1 MLYAPAVLALHSRT
15 VKGIYRL
22 KLHKV
27 ILIVDGEHYD
37 CSVTFKIF
45 NQNIKNTLTI
55 GYKLQ
60 GSEK

>member
-1 MLYAPAVLALHSRT
+1 MHQQSLHRRT

-22 KLHKV
+22 KLYKV

-37 CSVTFKIF
+37 CYVIFKIF
-45 NQNIKNTLTI
+45 NQNIKNTLPV